1 MAATRKR
8 TTGSGASSEAPEPG
22 APRHYAALQGVGRA
36 MEILEAVAA
45 DPMRAS
51 DIVQRLDLK
60 WTTAYRSLTYLLENR
75 YLRRDEQSGVYSIGP
90 RLYSLGQAYLLG
102 HPLLDAGTLSLR
114 ALAHETG
121 GTAQLNERDGF
132 ESSVLMAVDERL
144 ELIPKTGQEYHFP
157 LHAGSK
163 GQVLLAFS
171 DPSVFRA
178 MTRQPLPALTDRTIV
193 DPAALHRHLAT
204 VRQQGFAVSREDV
217 QFGTGSVAAPIL
229 GSSGELVGAICVI
242 KKASEINEK
251 TERPLATAVTVAARD
266 VSLRLGWRHG
276 MAPACQEAWA
286 AEPVPAAADAPKPA
300 APKRAA
306 TKPKRAAA
314 APAAKR
320 PRPAA

>member
-8 TTGSGASSEAPEPG
+8 NAGSGASSEAPEPG

-45 DPMRAS
+45 SPMRAS

-171 DPSVFRA
+171 EPSVFSA
-178 MTRQPLPALTDRTIV
+178 MAQGGLAALTDRTIT
-193 DPAALHRHLAT
+193 DPDLLQQQLAT
-204 VRQQGFAVSREDV
+204 IRQQGHAITREDV
-217 QFGTGSVAAPIL
+217 QIGTGSVAAPIL
-229 GSSGELVGAICVI
+229 GAGGELVGAICVI
-242 KKASEINEK
+242 KKAAEINPK

-266 VSLRLGWRHG
+266 ISLRLGWRHG
-276 MAPACQEAWA
+276 IPPACQAAWDA
-286 AEPVPAAADAPKPA
+286 MPARPA
-300 APKRAA
+300 KRSARATRAA
-306 TKPKRAAA
+306 S
-314 APAAKR
+314 
-320 PRPAA
+320 